1 MTPERPDDPASPAED
16 QHGAAPAEGE
26 GAKPGRG
33 RWSLGLKTLAL
44 SLVAALLGLLVWAT
58 LAAGRGQS
66 LVARIGAGKKPA
78 APAFT
83 LDVIWPHT
91 ETWPPAAASPL
102 REGKLALAE
111 LRGRPVVLNFWASW
125 CLPCRDEAPILRAA
139 AVRHRG
145 DVVFLG
151 IDVRDLTSDARAFLR
166 KYKVNYVSVRDRE
179 DKTWGAYGLTGVPET
194 YYLDARGRVLA
205 HSPGAVSARTL
216 EQGITAITQR

>member
-1 MTPERPDDPASPAED
+1 MTPGRPDDPSPAED
-16 QHGAAPAEGE
+16 QRAAAPVEGE
-26 GAKPGRG
+26 DPKPGRG

-44 SLVAALLGLLVWAT
+44 AFVAALLGLLVWAT

-78 APAFT
+78 APGFT
-83 LDVIWPHT
+83 LEVIWPHA
-91 ETWPPAAASPL
+91 ETWPPAAAS
-102 REGKLALAE
+102 RVGGEKLALAE

-125 CLPCRDEAPILRAA
+125 CLPCRDEAPILHAS
-139 AVRHRG
+139 AVRHGG

-151 IDVRDLTSDARAFLR
+151 VDVRDLSSDARAFLR

-179 DKTWGAYGLTGVPET
+179 DKTWSAYGLTGVPET
-194 YYLDARGRVLA
+194 YYLDARGRVVA

-216 EQGITAITQR
+216 EEGIAAISQR